1 MRENVTPLI
10 KYDSHVGFEAKK
22 FSFLQ
27 WYSDYHQEIYPD
39 HLCLTDWPEKDLMVQ
54 IWPWSH

>member
-27 WYSDYHQEIYPD
+27 WYSDDHQEIYPD
-39 HLCLTDWPEKDLMVQ
+39 RLCLTD
-54 IWPWSH
+54 